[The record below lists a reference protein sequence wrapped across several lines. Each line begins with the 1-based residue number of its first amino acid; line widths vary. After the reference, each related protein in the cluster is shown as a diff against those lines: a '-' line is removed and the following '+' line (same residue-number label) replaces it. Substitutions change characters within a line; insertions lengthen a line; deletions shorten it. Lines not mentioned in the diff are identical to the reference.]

1 VNYKEIIVVE
11 KSGKKNYL
19 VIVGL
24 HILMMVYSLSSV
36 LSKKASGEKFLSL
49 RFCLFYGGVLFLLA
63 LYALFWQQIIKR
75 LPLSFAFANKAVT
88 VIWGMV
94 WGILIFGESISV
106 QRIIGAVIVI
116 IGIVLFSMEDH
127 KHE

>member
-1 VNYKEIIVVE
+1 ME
-11 KSGKKNYL
+11 KSVKKNYL
-19 VIVGL
+19 VIIGL

-36 LSKKASGEKFLSL
+36 FSKKASREKFLSL

-63 LYALFWQQIIKR
+63 LYAVFWQQIIKR

-94 WGILIFGESISV
+94 WGILIFGESISI

-116 IGIVLFSMEDH
+116 VGIVLFSMEDH
-127 KHE
+127 KEDE